1 MSLILIS
8 DADDVLTVRQLGHFE
23 IAFKKCSLKKSKA

>member
-8 DADDVLTVRQLGHFE
+8 DADDVLTVRKLGHE
-23 IAFKKCSLKKSKA
+23 IAFKTCSLKKSKA